1 MRADNRPKP
10 PRALLSPSS
19 SSCPPSCAHGW
30 SIPLCTLQPG
40 PSFGKG
46 DMQPTLEPWSR
57 ALCRQGGTAAHPTP
71 QRPNAPS
78 HGETLKIQAADKVL
92 GLKLRKR
99 QQRATTAAD
108 TSHNKR
114 QKKPTSPPAP
124 QRARSKQ
131 VQQTQGEQKHAM
143 EEAAQTLPGREELK
157 QDQLERAGCRKHR
170 KEERGRSGTSQ
181 LTTPKRA
188 QGTWGGS
195 LRANPDTRG

>member
-1 MRADNRPKP
+1 MRADDRPKP

-78 HGETLKIQAADKVL
+78 HGETLKIQAADKDL

-99 QQRATTAAD
+99 QQRATTVAD

-143 EEAAQTLPGREELK
+143 EEAAQTLP
-157 QDQLERAGCRKHR
+157 AGKSSNRTNWNGLGAESTAKRNGEGAARPSSRPQNVHR
-170 KEERGRSGTSQ
+170 ERGAV
-181 LTTPKRA
+181 P
-188 QGTWGGS
+188 
-195 LRANPDTRG
+195 